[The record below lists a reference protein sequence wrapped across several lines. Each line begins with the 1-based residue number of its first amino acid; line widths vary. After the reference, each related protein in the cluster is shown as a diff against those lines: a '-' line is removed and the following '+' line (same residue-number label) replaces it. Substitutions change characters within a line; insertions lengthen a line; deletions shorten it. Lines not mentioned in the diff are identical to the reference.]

1 MKQLLVPIAIVLVA
15 LATSVTSYLMGRR
28 AAMESLQ
35 QGLRRL
41 AEVSQQTAHK
51 SDPED
56 EMLEDPPEVVPVDAE
71 KQAELSLATLE
82 AMKETAEPGSLRFD
96 NPDVVN
102 LLVQFRRRQEYI
114 EDRERRLKELED
126 RLKLELQ
133 NLNLATQWLART
145 RLSQDQMLT
154 TRLKY
159 ITEEEQG
166 RLQEHAR
173 RLTSLNPAQAVAI
186 LTNFPPAEIAKTLMM
201 VAPTNSA
208 TLLGA
213 LIASGP
219 EGPKSAAEISKLML
233 RMTLRSPESSTN
245 TPPPASR

>member
-1 MKQLLVPIAIVLVA
+1 MKQLLVPIAIVVVA

-35 QGLRRL
+35 VGLRQL
-41 AEVSQQTAHK
+41 AEASRQAAHK
-51 SDPED
+51 PDPED

-145 RLSQDQMLT
+145 RISQDQMLT

-186 LTNFPPAEIAKTLMM
+186 LTNFAPPEIAKTLMM
-201 VAPTNSA
+201 VGPTNSA
-208 TLLGA
+208 NLLGA

-219 EGPKSAAEISKLML
+219 EGPKNAAEISKLML

-245 TPPPASR
+245 TPAPTAK

>member
-1 MKQLLVPIAIVLVA
+1 
-15 LATSVTSYLMGRR
+15 
-28 AAMESLQ
+28 
-35 QGLRRL
+35 
-41 AEVSQQTAHK
+41 
-51 SDPED
+51 
-56 EMLEDPPEVVPVDAE
+56 
-71 KQAELSLATLE
+71 
-82 AMKETAEPGSLRFD
+82 
-96 NPDVVN
+96 
-102 LLVQFRRRQEYI
+102 
-114 EDRERRLKELED
+114 
-126 RLKLELQ
+126 
-133 NLNLATQWLART
+133 
-145 RLSQDQMLT
+145 
-154 TRLKY
+154 
-159 ITEEEQG
+159 